1 MAFTI
6 VAPPEQQRGRTDP
19 TRRVGA
25 RLLTIKGGLICE
37 SAVVWRAGPRE
48 TPAGGRVFDTGHCHW
63 RSCSST
69 LEMWDLPCA
78 GGAPTVS
85 GSGRRVLAGP
95 RCENSSKAL
104 LSGKKEYNKNES

>member
-78 GGAPTVS
+78 GGAPNGVWFWTACVAAAEMS
-85 GSGRRVLAGP
+85 Q
-95 RCENSSKAL
+95 NFQDSSKAL
-104 LSGKKEYNKNES
+104 LSGRK